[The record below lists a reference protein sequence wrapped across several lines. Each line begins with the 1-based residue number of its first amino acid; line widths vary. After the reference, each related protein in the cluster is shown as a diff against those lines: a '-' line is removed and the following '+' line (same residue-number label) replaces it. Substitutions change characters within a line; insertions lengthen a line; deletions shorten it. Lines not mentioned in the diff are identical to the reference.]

1 MHKISGP
8 GSMHH
13 FEAKAQKGQKGFDL
27 KGAETMG
34 CVDVGRV
41 THWQSMYALG

>member
-13 FEAKAQKGQKGFDL
+13 FQAQAQKGQKGFDL
-27 KGAETMG
+27 KGVETMG

-41 THWQSMYALG
+41 THWQSIYALG